1 MAGLEFFSIEKNS
14 SKKIQHIH
22 AMLRRSAVLLLVVA
36 LVLERC
42 DAINQCGGDKQLMFA
57 VGELCESQLREGCP
71 FGRIACQGA
80 NSVACIPNCD
90 ITFEQIVK
98 SSLTCK
104 NRGVPVC
111 KCPLGYSG
119 RECETRDSCAGIE
132 CGAHGSCEN
141 GSCVCD
147 AEYMGTNC
155 EIKRDC
161 VGSNFVWTGTTCVCS
176 SNYEGPRCDRCSVG
190 LLCVPLDKNGKRYGA
205 IQVSNETILQKLLID
220 DPPPEYLVK
229 PRRPSP
235 LTLCSCEMGAS
246 DTTSFFHDG
255 DDDDV
260 FFAPDLYIHR
270 YYTNDRNHD
279 DFYFYTTVVLAGGLG
294 LFILITLGW
303 CVSVQVPDDDDDD
316 RSTKNKRTTSK
327 RKNNPYADAK

>member
-1 MAGLEFFSIEKNS
+1 MEKNS
-14 SKKIQHIH
+14 SKRRQPTH
-22 AMLRRSAVLLLVVA
+22 AMPWRSAVLLLVIF
-36 LVLERC
+36 LVLERGA
-42 DAINQCGGDKQLMFA
+42 AINQCGGDKQLTFA

-90 ITFEQIVK
+90 ITFDQIVK
-98 SSLTCK
+98 GSLTCK

-147 AEYMGTNC
+147 ADYMGTNC

-161 VGSNFVWTGTTCVCS
+161 VGSNFVWTGSTCVCS
-176 SNYEGPRCDRCSVG
+176 ANYEGPRCDRCSTG
-190 LLCVPLDKNGKRYGA
+190 LLCVPLDKNGKRYGS
-205 IQVSNETILQKLLID
+205 IQVSNETILQRLLAD
-220 DPPPEYLVK
+220 DPPPEYTAK

-235 LTLCSCEMGAS
+235 LTLCSCEMGLG
-246 DTTSFFHDG
+246 DTTAFFHDG
-255 DDDDV
+255 DDEDV

-270 YYTNDRNHD
+270 YYDNDRNRD
-279 DFYFYTTVVLAGGLG
+279 DFFFYAT
-294 LFILITLGW
+294 ITLAAILGVLLLVATGW
-303 CVSVQVPDDDDDD
+303 CISTQTPDDDDDV
-316 RSTKNKRTTSK
+316 RSVKSK
-327 RKNNPYADAK
+327 RSPSARKNHPYLDAK